1 MLRQISSLKHRA
13 LSAGARRWQSSTPA
27 PKVNP
32 AILANIKA
40 SDRYK
45 PGNRY
50 NGFVCTQA
58 QYIADFNMT
67 AYLFQHEKTGLQYMH
82 IDRQDTNNVFS
93 INFRTTPFDST
104 GLPHILEHNVL
115 CGSQKFPVRD
125 PFFKMLNRSLATFM
139 NAMTGPDYTLY
150 PFSSTNEIDY
160 RNLQAIYM
168 DAAFR
173 PNLKY
178 LDFLQ
183 EGWRLEHAELN
194 NRSSEYVFKGVVYNE
209 MKGAFSE
216 NSAVFGQKF
225 FNKLLP
231 DHTYG
236 YVSGGDPLDIPQLKH
251 EDLVNFH
258 RRYYHPS
265 NARIFSYGCFDLDKT
280 MTFVNEQ
287 YLNDFDR
294 IDTRYSV
301 IPPQK
306 RWTAAKKDHVRCR
319 YDNMGAPIERQN
331 QIAIGYLMTDITDVY
346 ETFLMHILTE
356 LLVKGPNSFCYKNL
370 IEPNIS
376 GGYNQLTGFDSHIRD
391 TMFVVGLQDLP
402 VDDFERVV
410 QIFDRTVDEVIEK
423 GFEAAHIESVLHSI
437 ELTMKH
443 QTTKFGLGLLFN
455 LTPLWNHDGDLV
467 RAMNVSE
474 SVRKLRENI
483 ASNPKYLQNKV
494 EYYFRN
500 NRHRLTMTMSPDVS
514 YEQQFLEAERKNLQQ
529 KVSQLNESD
538 KERIYREGIELS
550 ESQKAHP
557 NTDILPCLKLSEI
570 EKKIPETNV
579 ERKLVTN
586 VPTQLCPVD
595 TNGVVYFR
603 GILDVSGLS
612 TEQKLLL
619 PLFNTIVTQFGT
631 KGINYREFDQLVSSK
646 TAGIGFS
653 THLVEDVHDI
663 EQYEF
668 GLYFGTYALD
678 KNVPDMFDIMRRIFN
693 ELELNDVKRFEMLLE
708 NYLSEMSVGIA
719 QSGHM
724 YAMQNA
730 NGLVTEAGRLRER
743 LMGIEHLAFMKDLTQ
758 RHTPEEIL
766 AKCRSI
772 ANIFEESPMRCAL
785 NFTPSSEQQTV
796 QHYQKFINGVPLR
809 STARIWNPSQPL
821 PGASCRHTVM
831 NIPVNYCA
839 KSIVA
844 VPYAHRHYAP
854 LKVLAKYLSAKYLL
868 PVVREQNGAY
878 GAGAKITSDGLFS
891 FFSYRDP
898 NSRTTL
904 DVFDQSYEWNVRTV
918 PQMDDQTLFEA
929 KLGVLQQLDV
939 PIAPLERG
947 MDLFRQGLSDDLF
960 AKHRAAVLDV
970 GKELLL
976 EVNELYLKPGA
987 VSVVGKSVLGPEN
1000 KDLPREGES
1009 WTTFAL

>member
-1 MLRQISSLKHRA
+1 MLRQVSSMKRAFFGHRW
-13 LSAGARRWQSSTPA
+13 LSSTPA
-27 PKVNP
+27 PKINP

-45 PGNRY
+45 PGDKY
-50 NGFVCTQA
+50 NGFICVQA
-58 QYIADFNMT
+58 QYIADYNMT
-67 AYLFQHEKTGLQYMH
+67 AYMFQHEKTGLEYLH
-82 IDRQDTNNVFS
+82 IDRQDNNNVFS

-115 CGSQKFPVRD
+115 CGSQRFPVRD

-150 PFSSTNEIDY
+150 PFSSTNETDY

-183 EGWRLEHAELN
+183 EGWRLEHAELQ
-194 NRSSEYVFKGVVYNE
+194 NRQSEYVFKGVVYNE

-216 NSAVFGQKF
+216 NSAIFGQKF
-225 FNKLLP
+225 FNKILP

-236 YVSGGDPLDIPQLKH
+236 HVSGGDPLDIPQLRH

-258 RRYYHPS
+258 QKYYHPS
-265 NARIFSYGCFDLDKT
+265 NARIFSYGNFNLDKT
-280 MTFVNEQ
+280 MAFVDEH
-287 YLNDFDR
+287 YLTDYER

-301 IPPQK
+301 IPPQT
-306 RWTAAKKDHVRCR
+306 RWTKAKKDHVRCR
-319 YDNMGAPIERQN
+319 YDTMGAPLEKQN
-331 QIAIGYLMTDITDVY
+331 QIAIGYLMTDIKDVY

-356 LLVKGPNSFCYKNL
+356 LLVKGPNSFFYKNL

-402 VDDFERVV
+402 VEDFDKVSK
-410 QIFDRTVDEVIEK
+410 IFDRTVEEVIEK
-423 GFEAAHIESVLHSI
+423 GFEQSHIESVLHSI

-455 LTPLWNHDGDLV
+455 LTPLWNHGGDLI

-474 SVRKLRENI
+474 SVKKLRENL
-483 ASNPKYLQNKV
+483 AQNPKYLQQKL

-500 NRHRLTMTMSPDVS
+500 NRHRLTMTMSPDEN
-514 YEQQFLEAERKNLQQ
+514 YEKNFMAAEANSLKQ
-529 KVSQLNESD
+529 KVAQLNETD
-538 KERIYREGIELS
+538 KDRIYREGIDLS
-550 ESQKAHP
+550 DAQKAHP

-570 EKKIPETNV
+570 EKKIPATNV
-579 ERKLVTN
+579 EQTLVAN
-586 VPTQLCPVD
+586 VPTQLCRVD

-603 GILDVSGLS
+603 GILDVNGLS
-612 TEQKLLL
+612 PEQKLLL

-631 KGINYREFDQLVSSK
+631 KGINYREFDQLISAK
-646 TAGIGFS
+646 TSGIGFS
-653 THLVEDVHDI
+653 THLVENVHNMQ
-663 EQYEF
+663 QYEF

-678 KNVPDMFDIMRRIFN
+678 KNVPDMFDILRRIFN
-693 ELELNDVKRFEMLLE
+693 ELEMNDVKRFEMLLE
-708 NYLSEMSVGIA
+708 NYLSDMSVGIA

-730 NGLVTEAGRLRER
+730 NGLVTESGRLRER
-743 LMGIEHLAFMKDLTQ
+743 LMGIEHMSFMKDLAQ
-758 RHTPEEIL
+758 RHSAEEIL
-766 AKCRSI
+766 NKCRSI
-772 ANIFEESPMRCAL
+772 AKLFEESGMRCAL
-785 NFTPSSEQQTV
+785 NFTPTSEDQV
-796 QHYQKFINGVPLR
+796 VGNYKSFIENIAFR
-809 STARIWNPSQPL
+809 STAKVWNVSEPL
-821 PGASCRHTVM
+821 AEASCRHTIM

-844 VPYAHRHYAP
+844 VPYTHRHYAP

-878 GAGAKITSDGLFS
+878 GAGAKITSDGLLN

-898 NSRTTL
+898 NSRVTL
-904 DVFDQSYEWNVRTV
+904 DVFDEAFDWNIRTI
-918 PQMDDQTLFEA
+918 PRMDEQTLFEA

-939 PIAPLERG
+939 PIAPRERG
-947 MDLFRQGLSDDLF
+947 MDLFRQGISDELF
-960 AKHRAAVLDV
+960 GKHRAQVLDV
-970 GKELLL
+970 SKDLLL
-976 EVNELYLKPGA
+976 EVNERYLKPGA
-987 VSVVGKSVLGPEN
+987 VAIVGRSVLGPEN
-1000 KDLPREGES
+1000 KSLPKQGER
-1009 WTTFAL
+1009 WTTFVL